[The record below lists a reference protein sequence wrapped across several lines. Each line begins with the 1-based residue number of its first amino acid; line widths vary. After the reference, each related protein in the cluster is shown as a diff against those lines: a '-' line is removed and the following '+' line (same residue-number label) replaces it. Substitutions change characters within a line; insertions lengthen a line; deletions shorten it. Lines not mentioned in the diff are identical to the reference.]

1 MTYDLLEGVRVVELS
16 MYAFA
21 PSCAAVLADWGA
33 DVIKVVPPHLADPMK
48 GTPIAGLPDKDVGVA
63 FMWEITNRG
72 KRDCPGCGRPAK
84 KGVTVCKSCGYD
96 FRLGRAP
103 EDAPGQAG

>member
-1 MTYDLLEGVRVVELS
+1 MSERASESSASRYDLLDGVRVVELS

-48 GTPIAGLPDKDVGVA
+48 GTPIATITVARERCRAVSKVRARIIRGNDMRMSIKRCRIASVLP
-63 FMWEITNRG
+63 
-72 KRDCPGCGRPAK
+72 P
-84 KGVTVCKSCGYD
+84 
-96 FRLGRAP
+96 
-103 EDAPGQAG
+103 Q